1 MKNLLFIIVAMLLIV
16 SFSFGQDAVRSNTHL
31 IQPMNYDMNFGV
43 SRDAVIS
50 TMPYVQPIFVF
61 NSYDALNT
69 IKFGAVGGYQ
79 FLPNLEVSAGW
90 AFQSLSPD
98 VGDGES
104 GITDINLSGRYLF
117 EQISSEQ
124 TKIAAGAYLTLP
136 IGKKELGFQNKFNF
150 GFYGAVRHALDKII
164 LTGSLG
170 FDFFEQ
176 TTYEWDQAALKLVEK
191 TSYET
196 SVFLSGGAIFVI
208 DQQLGVVAEFQYMS
222 ESEYFMLSGGVD
234 YKLGM
239 GRLRGGL
246 GLGLDTDGTPKF
258 SLMAGYNIF
267 LN

>member
-1 MKNLLFIIVAMLLIV
+1 MKNLLFIIVTMLLIF
-16 SFSFGQDAVRSNTHL
+16 SFSFAQDAVQSNTQL

-43 SRDAVIS
+43 SRDAIVS
-50 TMPYVQPIFVF
+50 TMPYVQPVFVF
-61 NSYDALNT
+61 NSYDGLNT
-69 IKFGAVGGYQ
+69 IKFGAIGGYQ

-90 AFQSLSPD
+90 AFQNISPD
-98 VGDGES
+98 VGDSQS
-104 GITDINLSGRYLF
+104 GITDISLSGRYLF
-117 EQISSEQ
+117 EQISSDQ
-124 TKIAAGAYLTLP
+124 TKISAGAYITLP

-164 LTGSLG
+164 ITGSLG
-170 FDFFEQ
+170 FDFFER
-176 TTYEWDQAALKLVEK
+176 TTYEWDPNSFELVEK

-208 DQQLGVVAEFQYMS
+208 NKQLGVVAEFQYMS
-222 ESEYFMLSGGVD
+222 EAEYFMLSGGVD

-246 GLGLDTDGTPKF
+246 GLGLDSDGTPKF